1 MNARNLVPKSGTCDP
16 YVQINLSPA
25 NKFGE
30 TTKYK
35 TSVQKNTSFPLFD
48 EKITM

>member
-1 MNARNLVPKSGTCDP
+1 MNARNLVTKCGTCDP
-16 YVQINLSPA
+16 FVQINLSPA

-35 TSVQKNTSFPLFD
+35 TNVQNNTTFPLFD
-48 EKITM
+48 EKIIM